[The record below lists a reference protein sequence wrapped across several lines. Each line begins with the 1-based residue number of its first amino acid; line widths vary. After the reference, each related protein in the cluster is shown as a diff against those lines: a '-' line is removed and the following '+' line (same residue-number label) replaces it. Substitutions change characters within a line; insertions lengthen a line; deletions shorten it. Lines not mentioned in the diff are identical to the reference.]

1 MNVAPV
7 PLNRTALTLVN
18 PVPLIVTAVPAL
30 PLVGEKLEIVSP
42 LVPVTVK
49 LMLLVPVPAGVV
61 TETCPVVAPLG
72 TVVWMFPVFTIVNEA
87 TGGAVEPHR
96 GRTAEE
102 VAVDVNR
109 GAHGS
114 AVGAEVEHLWE
125 RAGRRRRDVEA
136 RAAGVASTAAWPRRS
151 VRPWRPMARSR

>member
-1 MNVAPV
+1 M
-7 PLNRTALTLVN
+7 N

-72 TVVWMFPVFTIVNEA
+72 TVVWMFPVFTIVNEVA
-87 TGGAVEPHR
+87 AVPLN
-96 GRTAEE
+96 RTT
-102 VAVDVNR
+102 VAPPKK
-109 GAHGS
+109 
-114 AVGAEVEHLWE
+114 
-125 RAGRRRRDVEA
+125 
-136 RAAGVASTAAWPRRS
+136 WP
-151 VRPWRPMARSR
+151 